1 MEVRSFAP
9 DADPCIRRFFVRWT
23 QTLCIRRLVFVEL
36 AEIILQS
43 TLLQIPDSLNNRFSA

>member
-1 MEVRSFAP
+1 MEIRSFAP
-9 DADPCIRRFFVRWT
+9 DADPCIRRFFVRRT

-43 TLLQIPDSLNNRFSA
+43 TLLQIPDSLHNRFSA